1 LKADSLKTIAATALL
16 LGAGAA
22 FAQAS
27 ATPPA
32 EPAATQV
39 ASPAATEAAPPPPPP
54 ADPSL
59 LPMRNAVEYVC
70 GDGLLVVLERDA
82 AAGLIRGVRAGETFT
97 LFEQVGRT
105 PPRFVNGS
113 DSVDLDGDT
122 AQLRRGKTARQTCQR
137 IPAQPTSG
145 VVWGTLTKLDRMAL
159 PAGTRVKVLVVDGA
173 RMDAPA
179 VELGSTLITTT
190 GNQVPLHYL
199 VKFDAARTAGPAKP
213 MLQARS
219 ENAKGELMYIT
230 DMVNALP
237 NETTPASPIELRLVR
252 PGGQ

>member
-1 LKADSLKTIAATALL
+1 LRRAALKSLLSAALL
-16 LGAGAA
+16 AGAA
-22 FAQAS
+22 AAQ
-27 ATPPA
+27 TPPA
-32 EPAATQV
+32 VPQPPAAPAGETQP
-39 ASPAATEAAPPPPPP
+39 PAPPP

-59 LPMRNAVEYVC
+59 LPMRNAVEYAC
-70 GDGLLVVLERDA
+70 GDGLLVVLERDT

-105 PPRFVNGS
+105 PPRFVSGS

-137 IPAQPTSG
+137 IPAQPTPG
-145 VVWGTLTKLDRMAL
+145 MVWGTLTKLDRMAL
-159 PAGTRVKVLVVDGA
+159 PAGTRAKVLVVDGA

-179 VELGSTLITTT
+179 VELGSALITTT

-213 MLQARS
+213 MLQARIES
-219 ENAKGELMYIT
+219 AKGELMYIT
-230 DMVNALP
+230 DTVNALP
-237 NETTPASPIELRLVR
+237 NETAPASPIELRLVR
-252 PGGQ
+252 TGGQ